1 VRLSA
6 ILATARVD
14 DGVLEVDVGEDWL
27 QGRSLF
33 GGVQAA
39 LGVRALRALVPD
51 TLPLRTLQTTFIAPV
66 GAGRVR
72 VSARVLRTGGSATIA
87 EARIL
92 AGDETLCLFIAVFGK
107 ARAST
112 VARALAQPA
121 LPEATP
127 RTLPFVPGMT
137 PAFMQHF
144 RARWVRGGLPFSG
157 STLPEASIELD
168 LLDEGGAGEAQ
179 LVALADFPP
188 PIALAMLKAPAPG
201 SSLTWMLEFLA
212 DDSHRHG
219 LERWRIDLEM
229 PAARDG
235 YTHQSGV
242 LWAPD
247 GSAAALSR
255 QTMLV
260 YG

>member
-1 VRLSA
+1 
-6 ILATARVD
+6 
-14 DGVLEVDVGEDWL
+14 VLEADVGEDWL

-39 LGVRALRALVPD
+39 LGVRALRALVPE

-66 GAGRVR
+66 VAGRVR
-72 VSARVLRTGGSATIA
+72 ASARVLRTGGSATIA
-87 EARIL
+87 EARVL
-92 AGDETLCLFIAVFGK
+92 AGDETLALFLAVFGK

-112 VARALAQPA
+112 VARTLGARPV

-168 LLDEGGAGEAQ
+168 LLDEGGAGEEQ

-188 PIALAMLKAPAPG
+188 PIALAMLKTPAPG

-212 DDSHRHG
+212 GDYRGHG
-219 LERWRIDLEM
+219 LEGWRIDLEM